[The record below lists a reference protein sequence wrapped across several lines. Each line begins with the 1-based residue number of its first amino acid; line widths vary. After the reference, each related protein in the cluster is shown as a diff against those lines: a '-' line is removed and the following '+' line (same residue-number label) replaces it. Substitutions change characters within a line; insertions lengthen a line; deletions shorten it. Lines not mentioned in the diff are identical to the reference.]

1 MANRQSNNKVTPE
14 EYDVLMKE
22 VRSNAEKKVNTIW
35 VICILLLLV
44 ALLVVWCI
52 SQYVQNGDNL
62 IHGIE
67 NFATIISILL
77 SVTSILYAHYTSE
90 TTSRQNSD
98 IASAVTE
105 IKAFSKFMSTNN
117 QMVLSQIREITKDVA
132 VIRAKQAEPVENNK
146 SELNAILAGVEIPA
160 NNKGKGKTP

>member
-1 MANRQSNNKVTPE
+1 MANKQNNNKVKQE
-14 EYDVLMKE
+14 AYDVLIKE
-22 VRSNAEKKVNTIW
+22 ARSSAEKKVNTIW
-35 VICILLLLV
+35 VICILSFLV
-44 ALLVVWCI
+44 ALLIVWCI

-77 SVTSILYAHYTSE
+77 SITSILYAHYTSE

-105 IKAFSKFMSTNN
+105 IKTFSQFMSTNN
-117 QMVLSQIREITKDVA
+117 QMVLSQIRDITKDVA
-132 VIRAKQAEPVENNK
+132 VIRAKQNEPAENNK
-146 SELNAILAGVEIPA
+146 SEKKSVPEGVEIPA
-160 NNKGKGKTP
+160 NNKGN

>member
-1 MANRQSNNKVTPE
+1 MANKQNNNKFKQE
-14 EYDVLMKE
+14 EYDALIKD
-22 VRSNAEKKVNTIW
+22 VRSSAEKKVNTIW
-35 VICILLLLV
+35 VICILSFLV
-44 ALLVVWCI
+44 ALLIVWCI

-77 SVTSILYAHYTSE
+77 SITSILYAHYTSE

-105 IKAFSKFMSTNN
+105 IKTFSQFMSTNN
-117 QMVLSQIREITKDVA
+117 QMVLSQIRDITKDVA
-132 VIRAKQAEPVENNK
+132 VIRAKQNEPAENNK
-146 SELNAILAGVEIPA
+146 SEKKAIPEGVEIPA
-160 NNKGKGKTP
+160 NNKGN